1 MRWDGL
7 IQLRPSSGRRR
18 PAAAGRV
25 QRGMRSP
32 VFALPCRLAYP
43 LAWRRFSPSQGQRC
57 TRGRA
62 PAAPGSRPKSAA
74 RQHGCVATERK
85 DLLQSAV
92 DVAQRA
98 AERSGVDVRLIGS
111 LAEIHAVH
119 SLFDRIWQPEKNNP
133 PVTVDQLRA
142 MTYAGNYLAGAFD
155 RGSLIG
161 ACVGFFA
168 APPGASMHSHV
179 AGVAAEVRGRNVGF
193 ALKLHQRAWA
203 LGQGLTEV
211 TWTFDP
217 VVRRNAYFN
226 LAKLGAIPHDYLVD
240 FYGDMDD
247 GINIGQGSD
256 RLLVGWDLGSDA
268 VVDACAGRS
277 VGPDDSLAA
286 AAPFALREVS
296 GEPVVGDDP
305 GTPDRSE

>member
-1 MRWDGL
+1 
-7 IQLRPSSGRRR
+7 LR
-18 PAAAGRV
+18 A
-25 QRGMRSP
+25 
-32 VFALPCRLAYP
+32 
-43 LAWRRFSPSQGQRC
+43 
-57 TRGRA
+57 
-62 PAAPGSRPKSAA
+62 
-74 RQHGCVATERK
+74 
-85 DLLQSAV
+85 AV

-111 LAEIHAVH
+111 LAEIHAVY
-119 SLFDRIWQPEKNNP
+119 SLFDCIWQPDKSNP

-155 RGSLIG
+155 HGSLVG

-168 APPGASMHSHV
+168 APAGVSMHSHV
-179 AGVAAEVRGRNVGF
+179 AGVAANVRGRSVGF

-217 VVRRNAYFN
+217 LVRRNAYFN
-226 LAKLGAIPHDYLVD
+226 LVKLGAIPRDYLVD

-256 RLLVGWDLGSDA
+256 RLLVGWDLVSDA
-268 VVDACAGRS
+268 VVDACAGRA
-277 VGPDDSLAA
+277 VGADDSLTS
-286 AAPFALREVS
+286 AAPFALREDKV
-296 GEPVVGDDP
+296 GEPQVAGGP
-305 GTPDRSE
+305 GTKDVQIIRIQTPADIEKLRQVNPAAAKRWRLAVRDVLGGLVAAGAQVTGFSRSGWYAVERAPR

>member
-1 MRWDGL
+1 
-7 IQLRPSSGRRR
+7 
-18 PAAAGRV
+18 
-25 QRGMRSP
+25 
-32 VFALPCRLAYP
+32 
-43 LAWRRFSPSQGQRC
+43 
-57 TRGRA
+57 
-62 PAAPGSRPKSAA
+62 
-74 RQHGCVATERK
+74 VATERK

-98 AERSGVDVRLIGS
+98 AERSGVDVRLIGT

-305 GTPDRSE
+305 GPPDVPTIRVEIPADVEKLRHVDPAVARRWRLAVRDVLGGLVAAGAQVTGFSRSGWYAVERAPR

>member
-1 MRWDGL
+1 M
-7 IQLRPSSGRRR
+7 
-18 PAAAGRV
+18 
-25 QRGMRSP
+25 
-32 VFALPCRLAYP
+32 
-43 LAWRRFSPSQGQRC
+43 
-57 TRGRA
+57 
-62 PAAPGSRPKSAA
+62 
-74 RQHGCVATERK
+74 E
-85 DLLQSAV
+85 SAV
-92 DVAQRA
+92 DVAERA

-119 SLFDRIWQPEKNNP
+119 SLFDSIWQPDKNNP

-179 AGVAAEVRGRNVGF
+179 AGVAAEVRGRSVGF

-203 LGQGLTEV
+203 LGQGLTDV

-256 RLLVGWDLGSDA
+256 RLLVGWDLASDA

-277 VGPDDSLAA
+277 VGPDDSLTS

-296 GEPVVGDDP
+296 GEPVTVDDP
-305 GTPDRSE
+305 GPPDVPTIRVEIPADIEKLRQVDPAVARRWRLAVRDVLGGLVASGAQVTGFSRSGWYAVERAPR

>member
-1 MRWDGL
+1 
-7 IQLRPSSGRRR
+7 LR
-18 PAAAGRV
+18 
-25 QRGMRSP
+25 
-32 VFALPCRLAYP
+32 
-43 LAWRRFSPSQGQRC
+43 
-57 TRGRA
+57 
-62 PAAPGSRPKSAA
+62 
-74 RQHGCVATERK
+74 
-85 DLLQSAV
+85 SAV
-92 DVAQRA
+92 ERAQRA

-111 LAEIHAVH
+111 LAEIQAVY
-119 SLFDRIWQPEKNNP
+119 SLFNRIWQPDKSNP

-155 RGSLIG
+155 RGSLVG

-179 AGVAAEVRGRNVGF
+179 AGVAADVRGRSVGF

-217 VVRRNAYFN
+217 LVRRNAYFN
-226 LAKLGAIPHDYLVD
+226 LAKLGAIPRDYLVD

-256 RLLVGWDLGSDA
+256 RLLVGWDLTSEA
-268 VVDACAGRS
+268 VVNACAGRA
-277 VGPDDSLAA
+277 VGADDSVMS
-286 AAPFALREVS
+286 AAPFALREDKS
-296 GEPVVGDDP
+296 GEPQLVDEPGAAP
-305 GTPDRSE
+305 GTLIIRVEIPADIEKLRQVDPAAARRWRLALRDVLGGLVAAEAQVTGFSRSGWYAVMRTPR